1 MIIEKINMHPA
12 PAAADR
18 MLFAINSLKFPA
30 ITGKMKEFKAH
41 KQIKKKGTACFDR
54 AFGNTGRDKNLM
66 SSSIETIKRSLC
78 EAGLR
83 LMAEGLVARTWGNIS
98 IRIDER
104 RMAVTPSGIMYE
116 DILPEHIAVMD
127 IITGRWESTVRPS
140 GERKLHAA
148 IYRKRPDVGAI
159 VHTHQLN
166 ASVCAAARV
175 DVEVNDRDAADILR
189 ANKIYCSGYGRPG
202 TGKLT
207 KETVS
212 ALKGGMCALMANHGA
227 VCLGKDIDEAFTV
240 SGILENVCRTFLAG
254 KISAA
259 SPSPVMTAEN
269 ICRNYLHIHE
279 GGAKS

>member
-1 MIIEKINMHPA
+1 
-12 PAAADR
+12 
-18 MLFAINSLKFPA
+18 
-30 ITGKMKEFKAH
+30 MKDIKAR
-41 KQIKKKGTACFDR
+41 KQVKKSGAACFDR
-54 AFGNTGRDKNLM
+54 SFGSTGRGKNLM
-66 SSSIETIKRSLC
+66 SSSIETIKSSLC
-78 EAGLR
+78 KAGLR
-83 LMAEGLVARTWGNIS
+83 LLAEGLVARTWGNIS

-140 GERKLHAA
+140 GEKKLHAA
-148 IYRKRPDVGAI
+148 IYRERPDVGAI
-159 VHTHQLN
+159 VHTHQMN

-175 DVEVNDRDAADILR
+175 DVEVNDRAAADILR
-189 ANKIYCSGYGRPG
+189 ASKIYCSGYGRPG

-212 ALKGGMCALMANHGA
+212 VLKGGMCALMANHGA

-240 SGILENVCRTFLAG
+240 SRILENVCGTFLTE

-259 SPSPVMTAEN
+259 SPSAVMTAEN
-269 ICRNYLHIHE
+269 ICRIYLHIRAS
-279 GGAKS
+279 GARS